1 MLPLI
6 LAVSL
11 LAQTRE
17 AIEVRV
23 TELEVAVLDR
33 AGRPVEGLRAED
45 FEVRVGGR
53 GTPVTNFFAVRN
65 GAILDDDRAA
75 RPAMRVAAETSIPT
89 SLVIFID
96 ETRLHAGSRKR
107 TLEALRRYVAAN
119 VGPSTTATLVRYHK
133 HLDVRTRPTEKPGYI
148 LSELEQLS
156 REPFLGD
163 DTAREREAL
172 IEQIDE
178 ILFGAGRAG
187 DIAGESPD
195 TIWYRIE
202 KHAEQ
207 RAAEVDRTLEALE
220 GAIELASAFSGR
232 KALLYVSEGLPQQPA
247 IELFEYFDAAVRK
260 APNQVWRIDAARND
274 SARAMRFDRS
284 AQFRRVAEAAH
295 RGRVAIYS
303 FDAGGVRGF
312 EGTGA
317 ETAATEGRINTAL
330 MHSNLR
336 GGLQF
341 LADETGGRYITYENN
356 VDKVL
361 AQMSSQFATY
371 YSLGI
376 RASEEKGRGD
386 IRVTV
391 KNRPELRLMTS
402 RRRPPRTR
410 QETLEQSVRARLY
423 TRETENPL
431 AARIEVGDAALVA
444 GECIATLSIGAGQP
458 KLVSA
463 DALDM
468 HFVMLN
474 ERNDESVVQ
483 RVALPFEAGRVS
495 HTLRLRVQPQRHV
508 LSVAVSNPLSGETSY
523 VQAEVDGRACRR

>member
-33 AGRPVEGLRAED
+33 AGRVVEGLRAED
-45 FEVRVGGR
+45 FDVRVGKR
-53 GTPVTNFFAVRN
+53 RAPVTNFFAVRN
-65 GAILDDDRAA
+65 GAILEEDRAA
-75 RPAMRVAAETSIPT
+75 QPAVRVAAETSIPT
-89 SLVIFID
+89 SLVIFVD
-96 ETRLHAGSRKR
+96 ETRLRAGSRKR
-107 TLEALRRYVAAN
+107 TLEALQRYVAAN
-119 VGPSTTATLVRYHK
+119 VGPTTTATLVRYHK

-148 LSELEQLS
+148 LTELEQLA

-163 DTAREREAL
+163 DTQREREAL

-178 ILFGAGRAG
+178 ILFGSGRAG

-207 RAAEVDRTLEALE
+207 RTAEVDRTLEALE

-247 IELFEYFDAAVRK
+247 IELFEYFDAALRK
-260 APNQVWRIDAARND
+260 APNQLWRLEAARND

-284 AQFRRVAEAAH
+284 AQFRRVAEAAQ

-317 ETAATEGRINTAL
+317 EMASTQGRINTTL

-341 LADETGGRYITYENN
+341 LADETGGRYIAYENN

-361 AQMSSQFATY
+361 AQMSAQFSSY
-371 YSLGI
+371 YSIGI
-376 RASEEKGRGD
+376 RPARGD
-386 IRVTV
+386 IRVAV
-391 KNRPELRLMTS
+391 KNRPELRVVTS

-410 QETLEQSVRARLY
+410 EETLEQSVRARLY
-423 TRETENPL
+423 TRDTENPL
-431 AARIEVGDAALVA
+431 GARVDLGEPAVVG
-444 GECIATLSIGAGQP
+444 GECMVTLWVGVEQP
-458 KLVSA
+458 KLVA
-463 DALDM
+463 AEALDL

-483 RVALPFEAGRVS
+483 RAVLPFQSGRVS
-495 HTLRLRVQPQRHV
+495 HSMRLRIQPQRHV
-508 LSVAVSNPLSGETSY
+508 LSVAVSNAASGETSY
-523 VQAEVDGRACRR
+523 VQREVDGSGCR